1 MTQPSLTNVET
12 IVAVWNTV
20 KQYMI
25 SDEIDLAATDM
36 IEMLVEC
43 GYDHDELT
51 AAFIDDSAFNLTY
64 ANYQNQDDEVYD
76 EDDPYYY
83 RDDMD
88 DDEDDDY

>member
-1 MTQPSLTNVET
+1 MTQPTLTNVET

-25 SDEIDLAATDM
+25 TDEIDLAANDM
-36 IEMLVEC
+36 IEMLVES

-64 ANYQNQDDEVYD
+64 SNFQSPEEDEYD

-88 DDEDDDY
+88 DEEDY